1 VIVLPWLTP
10 DTHQRYALTLVR
22 LSEKTSD
29 PDTAAALLE
38 LAANHLALAKLES
51 SAQQSSNELRR

>member
-1 VIVLPWLTP
+1 VIVLPLLTP
-10 DTHQRYALTLVR
+10 DIHQRHAHTLIR
-22 LSEKTSD
+22 LSEKTCD

-51 SAQQSSNELRR
+51 SAQQELRNSK